1 MGKKIFATKNTF
13 CCSAFKRLFPF
24 YKSSFFLFL
33 FVGMLNEGSK
43 LLWLPPHSFIQ
54 MSRAP
59 LGPFCIISQFKGFG
73 HSWIYLFLYL
83 RLFCKR
89 PHFEALSLLFKVFRS
104 SPSLFLP
111 HSNTILRPFLVF
123 SPLFKESW
131 AIHVS
136 NHYLILSYYSK
147 KSFISFLA
155 FPILKWFE
163 LVLGQNASPCFLIL

>member
-13 CCSAFKRLFPF
+13 CCSAFKRLFPLD
-24 YKSSFFLFL
+24 KSSFFLYL